1 MWALALAAVVLTSC
15 VVLLRRSKTKAA
27 RRPSDTLKETV
38 ETLAE
43 EIEKPQLKCAMC
55 GMDDGHVYGGL
66 RRCGRCKTTW
76 YCTAECQRAH
86 WPAHRCNCE
95 AIAARGGLKLLTAS
109 GKAAQVAVDA
119 AKAYLALPP
128 SLRAWSLRPEA
139 AAMRED
145 SRFVKT
151 GNALLDASCG
161 GAQAKIRDVV
171 DAEARS
177 FWPDAVAWGALLD
190 VAPCDVL
197 FQQPPAAAALLA
209 HVCDLA
215 FDGAFG
221 ASAPRPAGLE
231 VGSPAALYDHAYFP
245 DFRDPTPDV
254 VARVVADAVG
264 KGWLAADAR
273 VLEVGVGTGAFCRAL
288 HRRLPNHALTL
299 DGLNGT
305 SDDDDRDLA
314 VARAHGASSRLPWFG
329 LASDAPPGRAGYAR
343 LESVDVADV
352 AAVRALDL
360 GSYDAIVSVSTFFLV
375 GFPDRSGP
383 PPAGEPVLGLAA
395 LEALVAACLKPDGL
409 VCVATAS
416 SPRGGHPAR
425 AAVETL
431 ASGDYEVL
439 RAGAGAAVGMP
450 HKIYDL
456 RFYGTSKDLELSAL
470 AAEAKMLMEMGAIKP
485 SPGDETTAYSALD
498 AEDTQ
503 APFSVND
510 PPPSAVASAMEY
522 IMHSPW
528 PRIFV
533 DGGLNSPFWLLKRD
547 AAAAEA
553 RRADSPR
560 HAPGGDADAA
570 PAAAPA
576 AEPKALSTFGE
587 AMFHRT
593 SAPALE

>member
-95 AIAARGGLKLLTAS
+95 AIAARGGL
-109 GKAAQVAVDA
+109 
-119 AKAYLALPP
+119 
-128 SLRAWSLRPEA
+128 
-139 AAMRED
+139 
-145 SRFVKT
+145 
-151 GNALLDASCG
+151 
-161 GAQAKIRDVV
+161 
-171 DAEARS
+171 
-177 FWPDAVAWGALLD
+177 
-190 VAPCDVL
+190 
-197 FQQPPAAAALLA
+197 
-209 HVCDLA
+209 
-215 FDGAFG
+215 
-221 ASAPRPAGLE
+221 
-231 VGSPAALYDHAYFP
+231 
-245 DFRDPTPDV
+245 
-254 VARVVADAVG
+254 
-264 KGWLAADAR
+264 
-273 VLEVGVGTGAFCRAL
+273 
-288 HRRLPNHALTL
+288 
-299 DGLNGT
+299 
-305 SDDDDRDLA
+305 
-314 VARAHGASSRLPWFG
+314 
-329 LASDAPPGRAGYAR
+329 
-343 LESVDVADV
+343 
-352 AAVRALDL
+352 
-360 GSYDAIVSVSTFFLV
+360 STFFLV

-383 PPAGEPVLGLAA
+383 PPPGEPVLGLAA

-498 AEDTQ
+498 AEDTR

-510 PPPSAVASAMEY
+510 PPPEAVASAMNY
-522 IMHSPW
+522 LTQMPW
-528 PRIFV
+528 PRVFV
-533 DGGLNSPFWLLKRD
+533 DGALNSPFWLLKRD
-547 AAAAEA
+547 PDAAAQ
-553 RRADSPR
+553 
-560 HAPGGDADAA
+560 GGVR
-570 PAAAPA
+570 P
-576 AEPKALSTFGE
+576 
-587 AMFHRT
+587 
-593 SAPALE
+593 